1 MNKPISLRFFL
12 VLLIFITKPL
22 FATHYRAGEIT
33 YRQIGVYTFEISAT
47 TYTDPSNSSADRYE
61 IEIVFGDGTSGY
73 VQRSNGNGE
82 MISSDIKNLI
92 KKNIYTTN
100 HTYPGTGQY
109 IVSITDP
116 NRFNNIRNINNGLS
130 FNIPFYI
137 ESCIKITSLGI
148 NHSPVFIVPPVDIG
162 NVNKIFKHSILTFDL
177 EGAELSYSLVPP
189 MMAAGINVPNY
200 ILPEASVTF
209 QLNANGEIYWE
220 HPIKNGIYN
229 YCIKISEFRNG
240 ILIGYVIREEQIF
253 IANGLTEI
261 NQVEGVNFELF
272 AYPNPANDKLIV
284 HYTLRQK
291 ENLNFDIFNMMG
303 EKVNPETREIENA
316 GKHEMLFDLSTF
328 KSGMYF
334 LELTTEGSKKQMK
347 FTVIR

>member
-1 MNKPISLRFFL
+1 MNKPIALRFFL
-12 VLLIFITKPL
+12 VLLIVFTKPL

-33 YRQIGVYTFEISAT
+33 YRQLGVYSFEITAT
-47 TYTDPSNSSADRYE
+47 IYTDPSNSSADRSE

-82 MISSDIKNLI
+82 MISSDINNLI

-100 HTYPGTGQY
+100 HTYPVSGQY
-109 IVSITDP
+109 IVSVRDP
-116 NRFNNIRNINNGLS
+116 NRIGNIRNINNS
-130 FNIPFYI
+130 QSVNIPFYI
-137 ESCIKITSLGI
+137 ESCIKITSLGF

-162 NVNKIFKHSILTFDL
+162 TVNKVFKHNILSYDNQ
-177 EGAELSYSLVPP
+177 GDELTYSLVPP

-200 ILPEASVTF
+200 VLPEASVTF

-220 HPIKNGIYN
+220 HPVKGGAYN
-229 YCIKISEFRNG
+229 YCTKISEFRNG

-261 NQVEGVNFELF
+261 KQEDGANFELF
-272 AYPNPANDKLIV
+272 AYPNPASDKLV
-284 HYTLRQK
+284 VVYTLPKK
-291 ENLNFDIFNMMG
+291 EKLNFDIFNMMG
-303 EKVNPETREIENA
+303 KKVNPEIYEMQNA

-328 KSGMYF
+328 KSGIYF
-334 LELTTEGSKKQMK
+334 LKLNIAGSIKQIK
-347 FTVIR
+347 FIVIK